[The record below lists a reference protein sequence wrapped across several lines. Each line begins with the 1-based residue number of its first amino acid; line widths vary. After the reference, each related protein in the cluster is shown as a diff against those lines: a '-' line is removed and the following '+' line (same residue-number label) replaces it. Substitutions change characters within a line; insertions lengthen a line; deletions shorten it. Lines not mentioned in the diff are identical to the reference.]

1 MPPGRHLSPAR
12 ALEALSSRRA
22 AGASAQLFCYSPGGV
37 LTAFYILVLQQIL
50 QGLYLLWSGFEW
62 LRIVRRRLETHSGFY
77 APRVALIC
85 PCKGLEPGLEEN
97 LAALVRFDYAEYEVF
112 FALASGLDPARSI
125 IERVAAAGSRPCH
138 IVVAG
143 PPQDCGEKVNNLRKA
158 VEQAGE
164 TFEVLVF
171 TDSDVRLG
179 RGWLAHFVAPL
190 GNAALGATTTFRWYI
205 PAGGAG
211 NSRFASAFAS
221 AWNAAIL
228 TLLGDHARNFC
239 WGGATALRRKTFEE
253 AGVPEFWKG
262 AVSDD
267 FALTHALRRLGRRI
281 EFVPECL
288 APTLF
293 DTTVPGLL
301 EFTNRQMI
309 LTRVYDPRMWVW
321 GALTHILYCIT
332 LLDSFYVIIARIVAG
347 DTWLALAIL
356 ALVVPLLAAIKG
368 ALRTVAVEDL
378 LPDWKSR
385 LRMWEWAW
393 FLLAPLVPFLFAWNS
408 LVAAFVREI
417 RWRGIRYRLISP
429 SQTKVLSR

>member
-1 MPPGRHLSPAR
+1 M
-12 ALEALSSRRA
+12 
-22 AGASAQLFCYSPGGV
+22 FCYSPGGV
-37 LTAFYILVLQQIL
+37 LDAFYILVLQQII
-50 QGLYLLWSGFEW
+50 QGLYLLWGGFEW
-62 LRIVRRRLETHSGFY
+62 LRMVRRRLEIHSGFY

-97 LAALVRFDYAEYEVF
+97 LASLVRFDYAEYEIF
-112 FALASGLDPARSI
+112 FALASGLDPARAL
-125 IERVAAAGSRPCH
+125 IERVAAAGNRPWH

-158 VEQAGE
+158 VEKAGE
-164 TFEVLVF
+164 SFEVLVF

-179 RGWLAHFVAPL
+179 RTWLSHLVAPL
-190 GNAALGATTTFRWYI
+190 GNAALGATTTFRWYL

-211 NSRFASAFAS
+211 KSRFASVFAS
-221 AWNAAIL
+221 AWNASIL
-228 TLLGDHARNFC
+228 TLLGDHAHNFC
-239 WGGATALRRKTFEE
+239 WGGGTAIRRNTFEE
-253 AGVPEFWKG
+253 ARVLEFWKG

-267 FALTHALRRLGRRI
+267 FAMTHALQRLGRRI

-293 DTTVPGLL
+293 DTTARGLL
-301 EFTNRQMI
+301 EFTGRQMI
-309 LTRVYDPRMWVW
+309 LTRVYNPGMWFW
-321 GALTHILYCIT
+321 GALTHVLYCVT
-332 LLDSFYVIIARIVAG
+332 LLVSLYVIIARILAG

-368 ALRTVAVEDL
+368 ALRTVAVEEL

-385 LRMWEWAW
+385 LRVWESAW

-408 LVAAFVREI
+408 LVSAVTRQI
-417 RWRGIRYRLISP
+417 RWRGIRYRLISA
-429 SQTKVLSR
+429 SQTKILTR

>member
-1 MPPGRHLSPAR
+1 M
-12 ALEALSSRRA
+12 
-22 AGASAQLFCYSPGGV
+22 

-50 QGLYLLWSGFEW
+50 QGLYLLWGGFEW
-62 LRIVRRRLETHSGFY
+62 LRMVRRRLETHSGFY

-97 LAALVRFDYAEYEVF
+97 LAALVRFDYAEYEIF
-112 FALASGLDPARSI
+112 FALASGLDPARDV
-125 IERVAAAGSRPCH
+125 IERVAAAGNRPAH

-164 TFEVLVF
+164 NFEVLVF

-179 RGWLAHFVAPL
+179 RGWLSHLVAPL
-190 GNAALGATTTFRWYI
+190 GNATLGATTTFRWYL

-211 NSRFASAFAS
+211 KRPFASAFAS

-239 WGGATALRRKTFEE
+239 WGGGTAIRRKTFEQ
-253 AGVPEFWKG
+253 AGVLEFWKG

-267 FALTHALRRLGRRI
+267 LSLTRALRQAGRRI

-293 DTTVPGLL
+293 DTTGRGLL

-309 LTRVYDPRMWVW
+309 LTRVYAPGMWTW
-321 GALTHILYCIT
+321 GALTHILYCLT
-332 LLDSFYVIIARIVAG
+332 LLDSFFVIFARIVAG

-356 ALVVPLLAAIKG
+356 ALVVPLLAAIMG
-368 ALRTVAVEDL
+368 ALRTVAVEEL
-378 LPDWKSR
+378 LPDWKTR
-385 LRMWEWAW
+385 LRVWEWAW